1 MLNKEESVRWLE
13 ERTEAYSTGKNDMK
27 EMVEDFDEVGKL
39 GYGFSSVDKLEEVDL
54 GDGVTPRPTYVNANL
69 SLQQKET
76 MVKLL
81 REFAG
86 CFAWDYTEMPGLS
99 WELVEHRLPIKQ
111 GSRPYRQPAQNFSQE
126 IVVKIKEE
134 VERLL
139 KANFVQPCR
148 YTEWVSN
155 MVPVEK
161 KNTEKI
167 RVCVDFRNLNRVT
180 LKDEYPMPVVDLLI
194 NNASGHKMLSFLDGN
209 AGYNQIFMAR
219 EDVGKTTF

>member
-1 MLNKEESVRWLE
+1 
-13 ERTEAYSTGKNDMK
+13 
-27 EMVEDFDEVGKL
+27 
-39 GYGFSSVDKLEEVDL
+39 
-54 GDGVTPRPTYVNANL
+54 
-69 SLQQKET
+69 
-76 MVKLL
+76 
-81 REFAG
+81 
-86 CFAWDYTEMPGLS
+86 MPGLS